1 MRTTPAMKRK
11 QKSSKYLTNPTR
23 PVQIDR
29 DRSVAGLLQKMEGA
43 GFQGRALADSHN
55 LWIDMLSDNT
65 TIFMGLEGA
74 LISAGMR
81 RMLAYLIK
89 NHYVD
94 VVVATGA
101 NPFHDLHETLGRY
114 HYQASHW
121 VTDVELTDAPTDR

>member
-1 MRTTPAMKRK
+1 MRTTPTMMRK

-65 TIFMGLEGA
+65 TIFMGLDGE
-74 LISAGMR
+74 LVSAGMR
-81 RMLAYLIK
+81 RLLAYLIK
-89 NHYVD
+89 NNYVD
-94 VVVATGA
+94 VVVACDA
-101 NPFHDLHETLGRY
+101 CVLHVLCD
-114 HYQASHW
+114 ASVRIVCQGDPDW
-121 VTDVELTDAPTDR
+121 TYG